1 MVRNSTK
8 SDMLSV
14 GSLLHQCLGTIFEF
28 RSEKTRQPYLETHP
42 MIAMHANHLS
52 KPDGKSNL
60 AAFSVGA
67 TTTLKKVENWK
78 LKPVNQGFLEAQ

>member
-1 MVRNSTK
+1 
-8 SDMLSV
+8 
-14 GSLLHQCLGTIFEF
+14 
-28 RSEKTRQPYLETHP
+28 

-60 AAFSVGA
+60 VAFSVGA